1 MEQGNEGDE
10 ILFFSYRQLGC
21 EIPANIVKA
30 GQVTAE
36 LLIEIIA
43 KALLLISNGETKVA
57 TTLPQNIAVRHR
69 ICTDISI
76 KIKDLGFLGE
86 CGYNQLLYPV
96 DHQTRDL
103 LKWLMEKIPRSADE
117 RTEELLGANALMNR
131 NITKALQQW
140 QKSLWKVHFCQSGK
154 PLRNVYH
161 RIPFSSSSS
170 TSFAS
175 SLLNKH
181 AQEKIRD
188 ARRTEEVNRK
198 YLNSKSS
205 GGNSA
210 NDEETLHGN
219 ALMQKVIA
227 SLKAT
232 EKKRGGAAGDN
243 GANDDKTSSQ
253 LNLSLQ
259 ELIGNITDAG
269 EKGNTANDDN
279 GRSTRFAHAAK
290 FSQEAGETTGISSS
304 MIGAASSS
312 DERLGDISSRVEDAE
327 FDAAASVAMTPQERK
342 AQLEAEEQKRQ
353 VELQALKQE
362 IQDIQEIVQGEEVK
376 ERDYLVQVDNLEN
389 ELKKL
394 QESTGELE
402 KECLVRKRALE
413 LIPSAAENIAK
424 LQAICDKGTERMTA
438 LQSEWDNVRGPL
450 EDDIDIRERRK
461 TNRLNKIS
469 SMIEEIKKYKDLMVP
484 MVHDLKDKQ
493 ERAQLL
499 SAERAKLPKNL
510 NRALYTHRIMDI
522 TASIA
527 KQNKE
532 IEKITSDIRDIQ
544 KTINQNS
551 STLHRSDAVT
561 EELIF
566 GSASDK
572 NDPVMIDTYRR
583 LKLMRGHF
591 EALIQTVTNIGN
603 TDKAVRDLETKVDQE
618 QTRLASYNF
627 ERIQADLDAVAK
639 ENAQLLGQVKQLA
652 SK

>member
-10 ILFFSYRQLGC
+10 ILFLSYRQLGC
-21 EIPANIVKA
+21 DIPANVVKA
-30 GQVTAE
+30 GQISAE

-43 KALLLISNGETKVA
+43 KALLLISNGEIKVA

-117 RTEELLGANALMNR
+117 GTEELLGAHALMNR

-161 RIPFSSSSS
+161 RTPFSSSSS

-181 AQEKIRD
+181 AQEKVRD
-188 ARRTEEVNRK
+188 VRRAEEVNRK
-198 YLNSKSS
+198 YLNSKRS
-205 GGNSA
+205 GGNNA
-210 NDEETLHGN
+210 DDDEAFHGD
-219 ALMQKVIA
+219 ALFQKVVA
-227 SLKAT
+227 SLKAV
-232 EKKRGGAAGDN
+232 EKKRGGPAGDN
-243 GANDDKTSSQ
+243 IASEDKSSSQ

-269 EKGNTANDDN
+269 EKGHTGNDEN

-290 FSQEAGETTGISSS
+290 FSQEGGETLGISSS
-304 MIGAASSS
+304 MISAVSSS
-312 DERLGDISSRVEDAE
+312 GENAGDNSSRVGNAV
-327 FDAAASVAMTPQERK
+327 FDAAALVALTPQERK

-362 IQDIQEIVQGEEVK
+362 ILEIQEVVESEEIK
-376 ERDYLVQVDNLEN
+376 ERDYLVQVEALEK
-389 ELKKL
+389 ELKNL
-394 QESTGELE
+394 QVSTEELE

-424 LQAICDKGTERMTA
+424 LQGICDKGTERMTA

-450 EDDIDIRERRK
+450 EDDIDVRERRK
-461 TNRLNKIS
+461 ANRLNKIS
-469 SMIEEIKKYKDLMVP
+469 TMIEEIKKYKDLMVP

-499 SAERAKLPKNL
+499 AEERAKLPKNL

-522 TASIA
+522 TTSIA

-551 STLHRSDAVT
+551 STLQRSDAVT

-566 GSASDK
+566 GVGYPLLFDIFRYFIDDCNYHSMFFVLNLVCCEQERSC
-572 NDPVMIDTYRR
+572 ND
-583 LKLMRGHF
+583 
-591 EALIQTVTNIGN
+591 
-603 TDKAVRDLETKVDQE
+603 
-618 QTRLASYNF
+618 
-627 ERIQADLDAVAK
+627 
-639 ENAQLLGQVKQLA
+639 
-652 SK
+652 